1 MSIKVKFACLA
12 LSCLLF
18 VASGCIEIPMLFHG
32 NTVSSVPVVALLE
45 GSPAAGS
52 WETFDLIIDYKYM
65 KQGDRFE
72 ISGQA
77 ALSQHYQMTYDG
89 ISKMYV
95 YIFFLDKDSRVLET
109 AYLVNPWTGNTQDI
123 QDFSKSYKVPNGT
136 TGVSFGYSGEVSEDL
151 GNNIFYALPLK

>member
-1 MSIKVKFACLA
+1 MSIKVKFACLG

-32 NTVSSVPVVALLE
+32 NTVSSVPVVDLLE
-45 GSPAAGS
+45 GPAAGR
-52 WETFDLIIDYKYM
+52 WETFDLIIDYKYI

-89 ISKMYV
+89 ISRMYV

-109 AYLVNPWTGNTQDI
+109 AYLVNAWAGNTQDI
-123 QDFSKSYKVPNGT
+123 QNFSKSYKVPNGT
-136 TGVSFGYSGEVSEDL
+136 TGVSFGYSGEASGDL
-151 GNNIFYALPLK
+151 GNTTFYAMPLK